1 MFECVLRNENHK
13 KHPRNPYQKNIK
25 ERKRKKNS
33 WAVKQASQTAKDL
46 QNGFCSGG
54 GCGAWLAPPTWVHPC
69 VLSHVWLF
77 ATPWTIA
84 RQAPLSMEFFRQ
96 EYCSGLPCPL
106 PGHLPSPGINPTSL
120 TSPALTSRF
129 FTTSTTWETHL
140 HYPPAWGWGNS
151 PESCNPS
158 RKCAHI

>member
-54 GCGAWLAPPTWVHPC
+54 GCGAWLAPPTLVHPC

-84 RQAPLSMEFFRQ
+84 HQAPLSMEFFRQ

-106 PGHLPSPGINPTSL
+106 PGHLPNPRDWTNVCCGSCI
-120 TSPALTSRF
+120 AGRF
-129 FTTSTTWETHL
+129 FTAELPGKPQAPYKGHYLMELSQQHFKVSIIIHL
-140 HYPPAWGWGNS
+140 L
-151 PESCNPS
+151 
-158 RKCAHI
+158 